1 MLRTFKLRLGVVII
15 DTVAAAFDLD
25 DEDDNSEAAKVIRKM
40 RAISDVTDTLVVPVH
55 HYGKSPKTGLRGAS
69 GWRAGC
75 DAVISCIADRD
86 EISGVVSGHELA
98 LAKSRQHQE
107 GPVAPFE
114 LAFESLGVD
123 PDGDEFGSLYV
134 IPLLDRP
141 SKIAGTITTKREP
154 QSLTVFRAAFTD
166 VMAVG
171 GGQTIKVGGNG
182 PAVFAARVSDVRAE
196 FDRRYPTGDVDP
208 QKVNN
213 ALASA
218 FRRGLRE
225 ATSREYANEC
235 RISPLRTSRF
245 PKFRTTR

>member
-1 MLRTFKLRLGVVII
+1 
-15 DTVAAAFDLD
+15 
-25 DEDDNSEAAKVIRKM
+25 M

-123 PDGDEFGSLYV
+123 PETNSGHYTSY
-134 IPLLDRP
+134 RC
-141 SKIAGTITTKREP
+141 
-154 QSLTVFRAAFTD
+154 LTVRL
-166 VMAVG
+166 
-171 GGQTIKVGGNG
+171 K
-182 PAVFAARVSDVRAE
+182 
-196 FDRRYPTGDVDP
+196 
-208 QKVNN
+208 
-213 ALASA
+213 
-218 FRRGLRE
+218 
-225 ATSREYANEC
+225 
-235 RISPLRTSRF
+235 
-245 PKFRTTR
+245 